1 MQLNNDLNNM
11 QIYCDESG
19 FTENKLLDVDQ
30 PIFTFASV
38 ASNEEEA
45 KFIVEK
51 IIKDYGIQNGGI
63 KSGNL
68 VKSQKGLRAL
78 DEVLEILDGRYK
90 ICICE
95 INCEKTGAE

>member
-1 MQLNNDLNNM
+1 M

-19 FTENKLLDVDQ
+19 FTGNRLLDADQ

-45 KFIVEK
+45 QFIVEK
-51 IIKDYGIQNGGI
+51 IIKDYGIQNGEI

-68 VKSQKGLRAL
+68 VKNPKGLRAL
-78 DEVLEILDGRYK
+78 DEILEILDGR
-90 ICICE
+90 
-95 INCEKTGAE
+95 